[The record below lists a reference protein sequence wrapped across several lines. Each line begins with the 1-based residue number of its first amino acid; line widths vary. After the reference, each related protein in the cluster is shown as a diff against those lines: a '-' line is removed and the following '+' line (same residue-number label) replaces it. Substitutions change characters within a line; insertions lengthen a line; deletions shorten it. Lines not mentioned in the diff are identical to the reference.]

1 MWVHSE
7 SRTWH
12 DNNIQSNASYRSV
25 LTTQSNN
32 LNSLAKWLSIRLRTK
47 WFESRC
53 CYLNFRYGA
62 CFEQG
67 VPWHSVP
74 YIDMNTD
81 LKKPAENDFEKAFL
95 KLINNS
101 VFEKIMKNFR
111 KYRDIRI
118 ITPTNEETIWCQR
131 QTIKLES
138 FSQQLYLP

>member
-1 MWVHSE
+1 
-7 SRTWH
+7 
-12 DNNIQSNASYRSV
+12 
-25 LTTQSNN
+25 
-32 LNSLAKWLSIRLRTK
+32 
-47 WFESRC
+47 
-53 CYLNFRYGA
+53 
-62 CFEQG
+62 
-67 VPWHSVP
+67 
-74 YIDMNTD
+74 MNTD

-131 QTIKLES
+131 QTSKLES